1 MGYCSFNDQY
11 LNFRVPTSSRGSK
24 PSNYLAAISEPRY
37 SIVVIFDWP
46 SFNLSYYCRFLCHLR
61 LSWNLLA
68 SIIERKVKLL
78 VLCHSTLRGN
88 TMRPRTRHERCVG
101 GAWPGM
107 VLYEPSPS
115 GDHILL
121 IWLMFMILGKTD
133 QYEDGN
139 VEIKLMERCRS
150 YSNSENVR
158 GEVRNLTINP
168 FVRW

>member
-1 MGYCSFNDQY
+1 M
-11 LNFRVPTSSRGSK
+11 
-24 PSNYLAAISEPRY
+24 
-37 SIVVIFDWP
+37 W
-46 SFNLSYYCRFLCHLR
+46 
-61 LSWNLLA
+61 
-68 SIIERKVKLL
+68 
-78 VLCHSTLRGN
+78 
-88 TMRPRTRHERCVG
+88 
-101 GAWPGM
+101 GALGPGM

-121 IWLMFMILGKTD
+121 ICLMFMILGQTD

-168 FVRW
+168 FVR